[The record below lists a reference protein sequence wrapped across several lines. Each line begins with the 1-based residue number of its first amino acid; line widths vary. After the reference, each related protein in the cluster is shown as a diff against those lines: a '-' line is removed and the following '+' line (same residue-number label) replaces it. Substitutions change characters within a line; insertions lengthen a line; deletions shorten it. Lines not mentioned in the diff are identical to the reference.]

1 MEDILIP
8 ILAISFAFLIIYL
21 LFIYLPMKM
30 ARKRGRSAF
39 GWILIFWILNP
50 LCGAILL
57 LVLGDSQQK
66 VKEDIIK
73 ELNQNQ

>member
-1 MEDILIP
+1 MADILIQ

-21 LFIYLPMKM
+21 LLIYLPMKM

>member
-50 LCGAILL
+50 LWGAILL
-57 LVLGDSQQK
+57 LILGDSQQK

>member
-30 ARKRGRSAF
+30 ARKRGRSVF

-50 LCGAILL
+50 LWGAILL
-57 LVLGDSQQK
+57 LILGDSQQK

>member
-1 MEDILIP
+1 MEDILIQ

-30 ARKRGRSAF
+30 ARKRGRSVF

-50 LCGAILL
+50 LWGAILL
-57 LVLGDSQQK
+57 LILGDSQQK

>member
-57 LVLGDSQQK
+57 LILGDSQQK